1 MHDTPLPPSA
11 QRVMDA
17 AEAAGL
23 TINVRDMPAST
34 RTAEEA
40 AAACGTGVGQIVK
53 SLVFRGHDS
62 GAPYLLLVSGSNR
75 VDEKAVG
82 RQIGE
87 RIERPD
93 ARYVR
98 EETGYAIGG
107 IPPIG
112 HRAGLR
118 VFIDADLLAFD
129 VVWAAAGTPQAVFA
143 VDPAALK
150 AATGATVLAMRG

>member
-1 MHDTPLPPSA
+1 MTDTPLPPSA
-11 QRVMDA
+11 QRVLDA
-17 AEAAGL
+17 AEVAGL
-23 TINVRDMPAST
+23 TIEVREMPAST
-34 RTAEEA
+34 RTAQEA
-40 AAACGTGVGQIVK
+40 AEACGTGVGQIVK
-53 SLVFRGHDS
+53 SLVFRGRDS

-75 VDEKAVG
+75 VDEKAVAG
-82 RQIGE
+82 QIGE
-87 RIERPD
+87 KIERPD

-112 HRAGLR
+112 HRAGLA
-118 VFIDADLLAFD
+118 VFIDADLLAHD

-150 AATGATVLAMRG
+150 AATGATVLAMRK